1 MHANSAVNNIII
13 IILFTVLNKKCTI
26 LFNTE
31 YLLNKNGEKGSGL

>member
-1 MHANSAVNNIII
+1 MPKSPRFV
-13 IILFTVLNKKCTI
+13 ILFTVLNKKCTI